1 MLTIYEQIA
10 ELRYLKQ
17 ISLDDMAKS
26 LDITVDTYIKIEMGE
41 SDIKLER
48 LFYIAHYL
56 DVCLSYFFTQRP
68 RTLSAYSNLELLIE
82 LNTVM
87 TLERPV
93 YPEPLFIVRKLKE
106 LREKQGLS
114 QMVLIQ
120 QIDCSRDHYTKI
132 ETGTRSPRLNLFFK
146 LAKALN
152 VHPCF
157 LIRHNQ
163 YSELD
168 ILSELTVR
176 YQSMSLS
183 LQQCEAVAMTT

>member
-10 ELRYLKQ
+10 ELRNLKQ

-56 DVCLSYFFTQRP
+56 DVCPSYFFTQCP
-68 RTLSAYSNLELLIE
+68 RTLSAYSNLELLVE

-87 TLERPV
+87 TLAHPV
-93 YPEPLFIVRKLKE
+93 YPEPLFMARKLKE

-157 LIRHNQ
+157 LIRHSQ

-168 ILSELTVR
+168 ILSELTAR

-183 LQQCEAVAMTT
+183 LQQCEAVVMTT

>member
-17 ISLDDMAKS
+17 ISLDDMANN

-56 DVCLSYFFTQRP
+56 DVCPSYFFTQHS
-68 RTLSAYSNLELLIE
+68 RTLSAYSNLELLVE

-93 YPEPLFIVRKLKE
+93 YPEPLFMARKLKE

-132 ETGTRSPRLNLFFK
+132 ETGTRSPRLSLFFK

-157 LIRHNQ
+157 LIRHSQ

-168 ILSELTVR
+168 ILSELTAR

-183 LQQCEAVAMTT
+183 LQQCEAVAQ